1 MAVLH
6 SQPKNVLLCLL
17 ELGRIASRL
26 GIEAPGL
33 VELEK
38 EIEREERRIR
48 EQEQLELQMRMEM
61 ANEQKR

>member
-1 MAVLH
+1 MCFETLFFYPVSVLH
-6 SQPKNVLLCLL
+6 SQSKTVLLCLL

-38 EIEREERRIR
+38 EIEREE
-48 EQEQLELQMRMEM
+48 
-61 ANEQKR
+61 KRLKAEEEARKR